1 MSGADRNAVLIGHSG
16 FLGVALTAA
25 IRAKGGGYA
34 QLIAEPR
41 RDFVKDVL
49 DGNGREL
56 IASLLAGGGPQ
67 DWICTVGVVDP
78 RADPDLMEAVNVE
91 FPRRLYGLLGSL
103 APAGTA
109 RFVTFGSV
117 LEGHRELATSNPYL
131 ASKSRMFDTLCG
143 AGGAV
148 RWHHIRMHTLY
159 GGSKRPHPFMFAGQ
173 MYDALARKEP
183 FKMSGGAQLREYHH
197 VEDIAAST
205 LAFLAGP
212 YDDGMVEL
220 SSGNPIRLRDLASA
234 VFKHFD
240 ASDLLEIGAKV
251 HSNAEVFENT
261 YQRSSHLIA
270 SREPVDGLIAWF
282 EELRVARS

>member
-1 MSGADRNAVLIGHSG
+1 MSGADRNAVLIGYSG
-16 FLGVALTAA
+16 FLGVALTDA
-25 IRAKGGGYA
+25 IGAKGSGYA
-34 QLIAEPR
+34 QLIAETQ
-41 RDFVKDVL
+41 RDFVRDVL

-56 IASLLAGGGPQ
+56 IASLLARSGPQ

-78 RADPDLMEAVNVE
+78 KADPSLLEAINVE
-91 FPRRLYGLLGSL
+91 FPWRLYGLLGSL
-103 APAGTA
+103 APAGTV

-131 ASKSRMFDTLCG
+131 ASKSRMFDALCG
-143 AGGAV
+143 AGGV
-148 RWHHIRMHTLY
+148 LRWHHIRLHTLY

-173 MYDALARKEP
+173 MYDALARKER

-197 VEDIAAST
+197 VEDIAVSV

-261 YQRSSHLIA
+261 YRRSLHLIA
-270 SREPVDGLIAWF
+270 GREPVEGLIAWF
-282 EELRVARS
+282 EELRSARY

>member
-1 MSGADRNAVLIGHSG
+1 MSGADRNAVLIGQSG

-34 QLIAEPR
+34 QLIAEPH

-49 DGNGREL
+49 DGNGRES
-56 IASLLAGGGPQ
+56 IAPLLARGGSQ
-67 DWICTVGVVDP
+67 DWICTVGMVDP
-78 RADPDLMEAVNVE
+78 NADPGLMEAINVE

-103 APAGTA
+103 APPGTV

-131 ASKSRMFDTLCG
+131 ASKSRMFDAVCG

-148 RWHHIRMHTLY
+148 RWHHIRLHTLY
-159 GGSKRPHPFMFAGQ
+159 GSSKRPHPFMFAGQ
-173 MYDALARKEP
+173 MYDALVRKEP

-197 VEDIAAST
+197 VDDIAASI

-212 YDDGMVEL
+212 YDDRMVEL

-240 ASDLLEIGAKV
+240 ASGLLEIGAKV

-282 EELRVARS
+282 EELRFARS